1 MKIIDKKTNEVKEVS
16 AGYAVNYLLPQG
28 LAVVATAA
36 RIKDLKK
43 KQIEKNVIK
52 KQTRLQNQQ
61 QAGKLD
67 GKVINLEVKA
77 GKSGKIHGSITKK
90 DLAKELGIMKGDI
103 KLDKPIKKI
112 GEYDIQLV
120 FGKVK
125 AKVKVKVVAERK
137 EEMKD

>member
-120 FGKVK
+120 FGKVR